1 MHILRKRLFIMM
13 MLLLMVFN
21 LPMPVNAE
29 EDTKKADK
37 NQDGYIASKDEVVY
51 ATLHPSGDQKE
62 MYVVNMLEVTKAG
75 KVVDYGHYESV
86 KNLTDLTDIKQSE
99 DTITVEAPEGKFY
112 YQGNMTDT
120 PLPWHF
126 TITYY
131 LDNEQ
136 VEAQELIGKTGHVQ
150 MDIDVKQHKKADK
163 AFFENYILQLSLPF
177 DADTTKNI
185 KAEEAVVAS
194 AGKDELVTFTAMPDE
209 EATFTAEADVE
220 DFEMDAIEIS
230 GVPSTMSIDAPDTDD
245 MTGDIQTLADAIA
258 EVNGGVA
265 DLKQGVAELNKGT
278 SDLEDGS
285 SEFKSGLTELDGSSA
300 ELVDGSSEINQALQT
315 LDSSLGELDNIN
327 LEEFNELQAG
337 ISEMSSGFK
346 EAKDGL
352 SALQDS
358 YSDAYGALEKAIDDI
373 PSEQLSESDIKELY
387 ESGAD
392 RETIDQLVATYEAA
406 QIAKGT
412 FNEVKQGFEAVDT
425 TLGTVIESLGE
436 AEAGV
441 DQVVDELG
449 ASLDEMDMGEGMEA
463 LQEGVNDLATNY
475 EEFHG
480 GLVAYTNG
488 VSELTNAYQELDG
501 GISDLSSGTDDIE
514 TGVGE
519 LHNGTN
525 QLERSTSNLP
535 AEMTEEIDQMIDE
548 YDKSNF
554 DAISFVE
561 PDKNEEVF
569 AVQFVLQTESLKK
582 EEQETEDDE
591 QEEEKGVW
599 ERFLDLFR

>member
-1 MHILRKRLFIMM
+1 MHMIRKILLIVMVT
-13 MLLLMVFN
+13 LLMIPSLSITVS
-21 LPMPVNAE
+21 AK
-29 EDTKKADK
+29 DDK
-37 NQDGYIASKDEVVY
+37 QNDQDGYVSSKDEVVY

-75 KVVDYGHYESV
+75 KVVDHGHYENV
-86 KNLTDLTDIKQSE
+86 KNLTDLADIKQSE
-99 DTITVEAPEGKFY
+99 DTITVDAPEGKFY

-131 LDNEQ
+131 LDNQQ

-150 MDIDVKQHKKADK
+150 MDIDVKQHQEADK

-185 KAEEAVVAS
+185 KAEEAVIAS
-194 AGKDELVTFTAMPDE
+194 AGKDELVTFTAMPEE
-209 EATFTAEADVE
+209 EATFSVEADVE
-220 DFEMDAIEIS
+220 AFEMDAIEIS

-245 MTGDIQTLADAIA
+245 MTGDMQTLADAIA

-265 DLKQGVAELNKGT
+265 DLKRGVAELNKGT
-278 SDLEDGS
+278 SDLENGS
-285 SEFKSGLTELDGSSA
+285 SEFTSGMNELDGSST
-300 ELVDGSSEINQALQT
+300 ELVDGSSEINQALQA
-315 LDSSLGELDNIN
+315 LDGSLGQLDDIN
-327 LEEFNELQAG
+327 LEEFDQLQAG

-352 SALQDS
+352 TALQDG
-358 YSDAYGALEKAIDDI
+358 YSDAYEALEKAIDDI
-373 PSEQLSESDIKELY
+373 PSEQLSESDIKALY

-392 RETIDQLVATYEAA
+392 TETVDRLVATYETA
-406 QIAKGT
+406 QVAKGT

-436 AEAGV
+436 AEVGV

-449 ASLDEMDMGEGMEA
+449 ASLDELEMGEGMGA

-488 VSELTNAYQELDG
+488 VSELTNAYQALDG
-501 GISDLSSGTDDIE
+501 GISDLSNGTDDVE

-535 AEMTEEIDQMIDE
+535 AEMTEEIDKMIDE
-548 YDKSNF
+548 YDKSDF

-561 PDKNEEVF
+561 SDKNEEVF

-582 EEQETEDDE
+582 EEPETDDDE

>member
-37 NQDGYIASKDEVVY
+37 NQDGYVSSKDEVVY

-185 KAEEAVVAS
+185 KAEEAVIAS

-265 DLKQGVAELNKGT
+265 DLKQGVRSEERRVGKEGRSGGGRAE
-278 SDLEDGS
+278 
-285 SEFKSGLTELDGSSA
+285 
-300 ELVDGSSEINQALQT
+300 
-315 LDSSLGELDNIN
+315 
-327 LEEFNELQAG
+327 
-337 ISEMSSGFK
+337 
-346 EAKDGL
+346 
-352 SALQDS
+352 
-358 YSDAYGALEKAIDDI
+358 
-373 PSEQLSESDIKELY
+373 
-387 ESGAD
+387 
-392 RETIDQLVATYEAA
+392 
-406 QIAKGT
+406 
-412 FNEVKQGFEAVDT
+412 
-425 TLGTVIESLGE
+425 
-436 AEAGV
+436 
-441 DQVVDELG
+441 
-449 ASLDEMDMGEGMEA
+449 
-463 LQEGVNDLATNY
+463 
-475 EEFHG
+475 
-480 GLVAYTNG
+480 
-488 VSELTNAYQELDG
+488 
-501 GISDLSSGTDDIE
+501 
-514 TGVGE
+514 
-519 LHNGTN
+519 
-525 QLERSTSNLP
+525 
-535 AEMTEEIDQMIDE
+535 
-548 YDKSNF
+548 
-554 DAISFVE
+554 
-561 PDKNEEVF
+561 
-569 AVQFVLQTESLKK
+569 
-582 EEQETEDDE
+582 
-591 QEEEKGVW
+591 
-599 ERFLDLFR
+599 